1 MLRAVNVNYLSL
13 YTAATKWEIN
23 RLLRHLRLDDAELT
37 AAAAA
42 AAADDVVLTRD
53 NSDGV
58 FGVDN
63 NSEQLSGWAWISL
76 DYWRS
81 WIQCVTYYFITAL
94 SGKLVSQLNFL

>member
-1 MLRAVNVNYLSL
+1 VYLAGIFSGSPAPCSFSDLVMLRAVNVNYLSL

-63 NSEQLSGWAWISL
+63 NSEQLSG
-76 DYWRS
+76 
-81 WIQCVTYYFITAL
+81 
-94 SGKLVSQLNFL
+94 